1 MLIYTINALL
11 RTGENG
17 SEKKNPCI
25 IYYKI
30 VFASGKGCR
39 DRWTGDKIFIPL
51 T

>member
-17 SEKKNPCI
+17 SEKNPCI

>member
-1 MLIYTINALL
+1 MLCFEQAKTVQ
-11 RTGENG
+11 
-17 SEKKNPCI
+17 KKTPCI